1 MNKYIKVNIV
11 DNDWERP
18 QDRVMDSYILVNPDM
33 KKLKELQ
40 EKLNNRFTN
49 QNEFYDNYGAIG
61 DYIKKNFE
69 VLNIEKTIEIKW

>member
-1 MNKYIKVNIV
+1 MNKYIEVNIV

-18 QDRVMDSYILVNPDM
+18 QDRVMDSYILVNPDIE
-33 KKLKELQ
+33 KLKELQ

-49 QNEFYDNYGAIG
+49 QNEFYDDYRAIG